1 MKYFNFRRE
10 NRKAVDEND
19 EINRVMRPISFP
31 KQRLSRAVDL
41 RPWMTHIEYQRDMN
55 TCCANAF
62 AGICEYLI
70 KRATRR
76 DIDIS
81 RLFIYYNGQIIG
93 QKTHNVR
100 DDGVYQRDIALGL
113 RKYGLCQEKTWRYEV
128 YNLNKEPSSK
138 AYLEAS
144 RWTVIPLRIL
154 FHIKAIEICLHNQIP
169 VLIDI
174 KLIDQT
180 RRNTQINL
188 GYLSVPS
195 ENNVLIDESNFHT
208 VVLVGYNRDKK
219 YFIGRNSWGT
229 GWGHEGYFYLP
240 YDYLND
246 NRLVNST
253 DGLWTILKIIRRKS
267 KLPTLLQFAVT
278 SY

>member
-1 MKYFNFRRE
+1 MKYFNFEHE
-10 NRKAVDEND
+10 NRKAADEND
-19 EINRVMRPISFP
+19 EISRVMRPISFP
-31 KQRLSRAVDL
+31 KHRLSRSVDL
-41 RPWMTHIEYQRDMN
+41 RPWMTHIAYQGDMN

-70 KRATRR
+70 KRAIRR

-113 RKYGLCQEKTWRYEV
+113 RKYGLCQENTWRYEV
-128 YNLNKEPSSK
+128 YNLNKEPS
-138 AYLEAS
+138 
-144 RWTVIPLRIL
+144 T
-154 FHIKAIEICLHNQIP
+154 IEICLHNQIP

-174 KLIDQT
+174 ILIDQA
-180 RRNTQINL
+180 RRNIQINP

-195 ENNVLIDESNFHT
+195 ENNALINQSYFHT

-267 KLPTLLQFAVT
+267 KLPTLRQFALT
-278 SY
+278 SYQ